1 MITVEYNGK
10 FENKGPTR
18 FKFVFEKI
26 DDRIVKRLIIR

>member
-18 FKFVFEKI
+18 FKFVSEKI
-26 DDRIVKRLIIR
+26 NDQIKKR